1 VVQEEVLAT
10 VTSESLAVYAVWE
23 PILLTDDERW
33 ARKAATLF
41 PDSRVRNFWI
51 ATDDLGEA
59 FQPALSLTGE
69 PAWDVYLL
77 YGPRTEWHGPSPP
90 APEFFM
96 HQLRGRLPDSLGLDG
111 QELASAIQVIL
122 ARKGL

>member
-1 VVQEEVLAT
+1 VQEQVLERID
-10 VTSESLAVYAVWE
+10 SDSLAVYVVWE
-23 PILLTDDERW
+23 PILPTDDERW
-33 ARKAATLF
+33 ARKSTTIF

-59 FQPALSLTGE
+59 FQPALRLTGE

-77 YGPRTEWHGPSPP
+77 YGPQTEWQGASPP

-96 HQLRGRLPDSLGLDG
+96 HQLRDRLPDSLGLDG
-111 QELASAIQVIL
+111 PELASAIQMIL
-122 ARKGL
+122 ARQGH